1 MKTDIPL
8 KRLAE
13 LRGADLLPLLGV
25 PATAVGHVATL
36 ELPASAER
44 LDTVLTLESPGG
56 QEYLLVV
63 EWQGYRDVTVLWR
76 LASYCARIGQR
87 MPMMPIVGCVV
98 YLAPAFDIGDSLRQV
113 VDGVPVQTWPVHV
126 VRLWEH
132 DAAAAVA
139 SGALGLMVLSPLMA
153 NASARLVEVA
163 AQAVL
168 RDAPDEQQADLLVIL
183 GIFGEPIIPVE
194 RFIRLVG
201 KEQLMASD
209 LVSYLM
215 EEQNAERE
223 ARSIERL
230 QRTLEAIITV
240 RFPEAPLR
248 LAGTIHGIA
257 DEETLHQLFVTVA
270 GAADIASVEAAL
282 NLARTGLT
290 EGAEPAM

>member
-13 LRGADLLPLLGV
+13 LRGSDLLPLLGV
-25 PATAVGHVATL
+25 PATAIRHVATL

-44 LDTVLTLESPGG
+44 LDTALTLESPGG

-63 EWQGYRDVTVLWR
+63 EWQGYRDFSVLWR

-87 MPMMPIVGCVV
+87 MPTLPIVGCVV

-113 VDGVPVQTWPVHV
+113 VDGMPVQTWPVHV

-153 NASARLVEVA
+153 NASAQLVEAA

-183 GIFGEPIIPVE
+183 GIFGEPIIPLE

-230 QRTLEAIITV
+230 QRTLEGLIAL

-248 LAGTIHGIA
+248 LAGTIHSIA
-257 DEETLHQLFVTVA
+257 DEERLHQLVLAVG
-270 GAADIASVEAAL
+270 GAADIQSVEAAL
-282 NLARTGLT
+282 NRARIDESRLVD
-290 EGAEPAM
+290 PAV